1 MAAMSRTRNLY
12 EMMEFPSEGVF
23 STVVARGDMSNH
35 TLMCLADG
43 TDITEHTSTR
53 EALVT
58 VAKPQRNCAAKI
70 KTYKNCLSP
79 EFTCS
84 SIAQK
89 KTFQPW
95 LAASSMLGSIRT
107 NEQSMIQP
115 AKPDQKTEEIIPA
128 GTECA
133 AFTVSSEVCADA
145 SYPVIV

>member
-58 VAKPQRNCAAKI
+58 VLKGKGTFTLRRKKIAMAPGVCIFVPRNAPHALHADEDLAI
-70 KTYKNCLSP
+70 LLTLSGK
-79 EFTCS
+79 ET
-84 SIAQK
+84 K
-89 KTFQPW
+89 R
-95 LAASSMLGSIRT
+95 G
-107 NEQSMIQP
+107 
-115 AKPDQKTEEIIPA
+115 
-128 GTECA
+128 
-133 AFTVSSEVCADA
+133 
-145 SYPVIV
+145 